1 MDMTIQTVQLDEQRE
16 DVLREIGNI
25 GGGHAIT
32 TLSQMLG
39 DTIEMCVPVCQVV
52 EKDSLGSLFDD
63 RISLYAGVSM
73 EFEGDLECMIV
84 LLLKNEFTSFILKQ
98 IADENVADVSHMTDM
113 QKSAV
118 CEIGNIICN
127 SYITALATLMDM
139 PLDMSVP
146 KMTVNTGAQ
155 VLQKFVSQYG
165 EDEEKLLFVTTTFY
179 CHEQELDSHILLH
192 PTGKSLDE
200 ILNRLIG

>member
-1 MDMTIQTVQLDEQRE
+1 MDMTIQTVQIDEQCE
-16 DVLREIGNI
+16 DVLREVGNI

-52 EKDSLGSLFDD
+52 EKNSLGTLFNDT
-63 RISLYAGVSM
+63 ISLYAGVSM
-73 EFEGDLECMIV
+73 EFQGNLECMIV

-98 IADENVADVSHMTDM
+98 VADEDVADVSHMTDM

-127 SYITALATLMDM
+127 SYVTALASLMDM
-139 PLDMSVP
+139 SLNISVP
-146 KMTVNTGAQ
+146 TMTVNTGEQ
-155 VLQKFVSQYG
+155 ILKKFISQYKEN
-165 EDEEKLLFVTTTFY
+165 EDKLLFVTTTFC

-200 ILNRLIG
+200 ILSRLIG